1 MKDKKKVLALI
12 LLTIGLFQTV
22 SGIFALNND
31 NINYFK
37 TTTKYKT
44 LFANNKPKN
53 EISEQSI
60 YETKRLANQLYTSKR
75 KDKILEKIDN
85 LEKYMKLKDQI
96 KSYSK
101 SEQMISDNDINYLKS
116 EISKLNTEYQNY
128 INPSLNKLIE
138 KKENIE
144 LIENNIS
151 NLFEDSNNTIL
162 KNDISLK
169 TIEKYQ
175 DILINTKQQD
185 VINKNVV
192 LLNNAK
198 TTIEKREEEKLEAI
212 KNSWKILDVPY
223 ISQNKNNV
231 LNGCEAAT
239 MLMSLQYKG
248 YLQETS
254 LYDFAVNM
262 PKSANN
268 NAEEGFTHDI
278 FGYAPNNV
286 AHWIAPSALASYG
299 RTASM
304 NENIMDAT
312 GMSLTELDNEI
323 ENGNPVIIYATSK
336 FKKPKD
342 WAEGAPKNLH
352 VLLLVGYNKI
362 TNEQLIIDPWTHDD
376 GKTRWILE
384 KEKVE
389 EIYNAV
395 GKKSV
400 IVR

>member
-22 SGIFALNND
+22 SGIFVLNND
-31 NINYFK
+31 NIKYFK

-53 EISEQSI
+53 EISAQSI
-60 YETKRLANQLYTSKR
+60 YETKQLANQLYTSKR
-75 KDKILEKIDN
+75 KDKILEEIDN

-101 SEQMISDNDINYLKS
+101 SEQMISDNDIDYLKH
-116 EISKLNTEYQNY
+116 EVSKLNTEYQNY

-262 PKSANN
+262 PKSINN

-286 AHWIAPSALASYG
+286 AHWIAPSALANYG

>member
-12 LLTIGLFQTV
+12 LLTTGLFQTI
-22 SGIFALNND
+22 SGVFALNND

-53 EISEQSI
+53 EISAQSI
-60 YETKRLANQLYTSKR
+60 YETKQLANQLYTSKR
-75 KDKILEKIDN
+75 KDKILEEIDN

-101 SEQMISDNDINYLKS
+101 SEQMISDNDIDYLKH
-116 EISKLNTEYQNY
+116 EVSKLNTEYQNY

-262 PKSANN
+262 PKSTNN

-286 AHWIAPSALASYG
+286 AHWIAPSALANYG

-376 GKTRWILE
+376 GKIRWILE

>member
-12 LLTIGLFQTV
+12 LLTTGLFQTI
-22 SGIFALNND
+22 SGIFVLNND
-31 NINYFK
+31 NIKYFK

-53 EISEQSI
+53 EISAQSI
-60 YETKRLANQLYTSKR
+60 YETKQLANQLYTSRR
-75 KDKILEKIDN
+75 KDKILEEIDN

-262 PKSANN
+262 PKSTNN

-286 AHWIAPSALASYG
+286 AHWIAPSALANYG

-342 WAEGAPKNLH
+342 WAEGAPKNIH

>member
-12 LLTIGLFQTV
+12 LLTIGLFQTI

-31 NINYFK
+31 NIKYFK
-37 TTTKYKT
+37 TSTKYKS
-44 LFANNKPKN
+44 LFSNNKPKDSISN
-53 EISEQSI
+53 ESI
-60 YETKRLANQLYTSKR
+60 YETKQLANQLYTSKR
-75 KDKILEKIDN
+75 KDKMIEEIDN
-85 LEKYMKLKDQI
+85 LEKYIKIKNEI
-96 KSYSK
+96 KSYT
-101 SEQMISDNDINYLKS
+101 QNNQIVTDNDITYLKN
-116 EISKLNTEYQNY
+116 EISKLNTKYKNY

-138 KKENIE
+138 KKESIE
-144 LIENNIS
+144 LLENNIS

-162 KNDISLK
+162 KNDISIK

-175 DILINTKQQD
+175 DILLSTNQPDI
-185 VINKNVV
+185 INKNVM

-198 TTIEKREEEKLEAI
+198 TTIEKREEERIEAI
-212 KNSWKILDVPY
+212 KNAWKVLEVPY

-239 MLMSLQYKG
+239 MLMALQYKG
-248 YLQETS
+248 YLQNTS
-254 LYDFAVNM
+254 LYEFASNM
-262 PKSANN
+262 PKSTNN

-278 FGYAPNNV
+278 YGYAPNNV
-286 AHWIAPSALASYG
+286 PHWIAPSALAQYG
-299 RTASM
+299 RTSSM
-304 NENIMDAT
+304 DENIMDST
-312 GMSLTELDNEI
+312 GMSLTELDQEL

-336 FKKPKD
+336 FKKPKE
-342 WAEGAPKNLH
+342 WVEGAPKNLH

-384 KEKVE
+384 KDKVE
-389 EIYNAV
+389 EIYNLV